1 MARPGSSP
9 SAAGA
14 ASQREACEKNRT
26 KNNNNARQGRIVM
39 GSPVGAIAF
48 AATLVATAGIAA
60 AFDDAKYPDL
70 SGAWERTGG
79 AAPRFDTSKPRG
91 LAQQP
96 PLRPEFQKQ
105 YEASLAD
112 QAAGGQGDHT
122 VYKCLAWGMPAMMN
136 GYAAI
141 QIVVLPETTYMLI
154 DDGNDS
160 YRRIFTDGR
169 SFPAD
174 AEPAFT
180 GYSIGKW
187 LDTAGSGR
195 YDTLEVETRNFNGPR
210 VYDNTGLMLHPD
222 NQSVIRERI
231 YIDKSDPNSLHD
243 DITVEDHALT
253 RPWTALKTYK
263 RNADPNHVWREDV
276 CVENNP
282 HVGIG
287 GDTYMLSAD
296 GYLMPVKKDQ
306 KPPDLRYF
314 NQVKK

>member
-1 MARPGSSP
+1 MRGMTRAGAVAAMLMV
-9 SAAGA
+9 AAGSA
-14 ASQREACEKNRT
+14 W
-26 KNNNNARQGRIVM
+26 
-39 GSPVGAIAF
+39 
-48 AATLVATAGIAA
+48 

-70 SGAWERTGG
+70 SGAWERSEG
-79 AAPRFDTSKPRG
+79 AAPRFDPSKPRG
-91 LAQQP
+91 LPQKP
-96 PLRPEFQKQ
+96 PLTAEYQKL

-122 VYKCLAWGMPAMMN
+122 VYRCLAWGMPAMMN
-136 GYAAI
+136 GYAMI
-141 QIVVLPETTYMLI
+141 QFVVRPEVTFMLI

-160 YRRIFTDGR
+160 FRRVFTDGR

-174 AEPAFT
+174 AEPSFT

-195 YDTLEVETRNFNGPR
+195 FDTLQIETRNFKGPR

-222 NQSVIRERI
+222 NQSVIKERI
-231 YIDKSDPNSLHD
+231 YLDKSDATSLHD
-243 DITVEDHALT
+243 EITVEDHALT
-253 RPWTALKTYK
+253 RPWTVLKTYK
-263 RNADPNHVWREDV
+263 RNPEPVQWREDV

-296 GYLMPVKKDQ
+296 GYLMPVKKGQ

-314 NQVKK
+314 NQAGK

>member
-1 MARPGSSP
+1 M
-9 SAAGA
+9 
-14 ASQREACEKNRT
+14 QRR
-26 KNNNNARQGRIVM
+26 
-39 GSPVGAIAF
+39 SPVGVIAIA
-48 AATLVATAGIAA
+48 AMLLATSGIAR

-70 SGAWERTGG
+70 SGAWERAVAG
-79 AAPRFDTSKPRG
+79 APRFDTSKPRG
-91 LAQQP
+91 LTQEA
-96 PLRPEFQKQ
+96 PLTAEFQALYK
-105 YEASLAD
+105 ASLAD

-136 GYAAI
+136 GYAPL
-141 QIVVLPETTYMLI
+141 QIIVLPETTYMLI

-160 YRRIFTDGR
+160 HRRIFTDGR
-169 SFPAD
+169 SFPPDAD
-174 AEPAFT
+174 PAFT

-187 LDTAGSGR
+187 IDTTGSGR

-231 YIDKSDPNSLHD
+231 YLDKSDANTLHD
-243 DITVEDHALT
+243 EITVEDHALT
-253 RPWTALKTYK
+253 RPWTAMKIYK
-263 RNADPNHVWREDV
+263 RDANPKRVWIEDV

-296 GYLMPVKKDQ
+296 GYLMPVKKGQ

-314 NQVKK
+314 NQAKK

>member
-1 MARPGSSP
+1 MRSS
-9 SAAGA
+9 
-14 ASQREACEKNRT
+14 
-26 KNNNNARQGRIVM
+26 I
-39 GSPVGAIAF
+39 GAIAVV
-48 AATLVATAGIAA
+48 ATLLTTTGIAR

-70 SGAWERTGG
+70 SGTWERTGG

-91 LAQQP
+91 LAQQA
-96 PLRPEFQKQ
+96 PLTPEFQKL

-136 GYAAI
+136 GYAEI

-180 GYSIGKW
+180 GYSVGKW
-187 LDTAGSGR
+187 LDTTGSGR
-195 YDTLEVETRNFNGPR
+195 YDTLEVETRSFNGPR

-231 YIDKSDPNSLHD
+231 YLDKSDRNSLHD
-243 DITVEDHALT
+243 EITVEDHALT
-253 RPWTALKTYK
+253 RPWTVLKTYK
-263 RNADPNHVWREDV
+263 RDSNPKREWREDV

-282 HVGIG
+282 HVAIG
-287 GDTYMLSAD
+287 GDSYMLSAD
-296 GYLMPVKKDQ
+296 GYLMPVKKGQ

-314 NQVKK
+314 NQATK

>member
-1 MARPGSSP
+1 M
-9 SAAGA
+9 
-14 ASQREACEKNRT
+14 QRR
-26 KNNNNARQGRIVM
+26 
-39 GSPVGAIAF
+39 SPVGVIAI
-48 AATLVATAGIAA
+48 AATLLATSGIAW

-70 SGAWERTGG
+70 SGAWERAVA

-91 LAQQP
+91 LTQEA
-96 PLRPEFQKQ
+96 PLTAEFQALYK
-105 YEASLAD
+105 AGLAD

-136 GYAAI
+136 GYAPL
-141 QIVVLPETTYMLI
+141 QIIVLPETTYMLI

-160 YRRIFTDGR
+160 HRRIFTDGR

-174 AEPAFT
+174 ADPAFT

-187 LDTAGSGR
+187 IDTTGSGR
-195 YDTLEVETRNFNGPR
+195 YDTLEVETRYFNGPR

-231 YIDKSDPNSLHD
+231 YLDKSDANTLHD
-243 DITVEDHALT
+243 EITVEDHALT
-253 RPWTALKTYK
+253 RPWTAMKIYK
-263 RNADPNHVWREDV
+263 RDANPKRVWLEDV

-296 GYLMPVKKDQ
+296 GYLMPVKKGQ

-314 NQVKK
+314 NQAKK

>member
-1 MARPGSSP
+1 MQNRELFNAVAV
-9 SAAGA
+9 AAA
-14 ASQREACEKNRT
+14 
-26 KNNNNARQGRIVM
+26 
-39 GSPVGAIAF
+39 
-48 AATLVATAGIAA
+48 LVATTGMAQ

-70 SGAWERTGG
+70 SGAWERTEG

-91 LAQQP
+91 LTQQA
-96 PLRPEFQKQ
+96 PLKPEFQTL

-112 QAAGGQGDHT
+112 QAAGGQGNHT

-136 GYAAI
+136 GYAPL
-141 QIVVLPETTYMLI
+141 QIVILPETTYMLI

-160 YRRIFTDGR
+160 HRRIFTDGR
-169 SFPAD
+169 SFPED

-187 LDTAGSGR
+187 IDSAGSGR
-195 YDTLEVETRNFNGPR
+195 FDTLEVETRNFNGPR

-231 YIDKSDPNSLHD
+231 YLDKSDPNSLHD
-243 DITVEDHALT
+243 QITVEDHALT

-263 RNADPNHVWREDV
+263 RDANPNRVWREDV

-296 GYLMPVKKDQ
+296 GYLMPVKKGQ

-314 NQVKK
+314 DQAKK

>member
-1 MARPGSSP
+1 MRSP
-9 SAAGA
+9 IRALAVVA
-14 ASQREACEKNRT
+14 T
-26 KNNNNARQGRIVM
+26 LM
-39 GSPVGAIAF
+39 TTTAIAQ
-48 AATLVATAGIAA
+48 
-60 AFDDAKYPDL
+60 AFDEAKYPDL

-96 PLRPEFQKQ
+96 PLTPEFQAM

-122 VYKCLAWGMPAMMN
+122 VYKCLPWGMPAMMN
-136 GYAAI
+136 GYAEI

-160 YRRIFTDGR
+160 FRRVFTDGR

-187 LDTAGSGR
+187 IDTTGTGR

-210 VYDNTGLMLHPD
+210 VYDNTGLKLHPD

-231 YIDKSDPNSLHD
+231 YLDKNDPNSLHD
-243 DITVEDHALT
+243 QIVIEDHALT
-253 RPWTALKTYK
+253 HPWTVLKTYK
-263 RNADPNHVWREDV
+263 RNADPKHVVREDV

-282 HVGIG
+282 HVAIG
-287 GDTYMLSAD
+287 GDSYMLSAD
-296 GYLMPVKKDQ
+296 GYLMPVKKGQ
-306 KPPDLRYF
+306 KPPDLRHF
-314 NQVKK
+314 DQAKK

>member
-1 MARPGSSP
+1 
-9 SAAGA
+9 
-14 ASQREACEKNRT
+14 
-26 KNNNNARQGRIVM
+26 
-39 GSPVGAIAF
+39 
-48 AATLVATAGIAA
+48 L
-60 AFDDAKYPDL
+60 
-70 SGAWERTGG
+70 RTGG

-91 LAQQP
+91 LPQQA
-96 PLRPEFQKQ
+96 PLTPEFQAR

-136 GYAAI
+136 GYAPI
-141 QIVVLPETTYMLI
+141 QIVILPETTYMLI

-169 SFPAD
+169 SFPPD

-187 LDTAGSGR
+187 IDTAGTGR
-195 YDTLEVETRNFNGPR
+195 YDTLEVETRSFNGPR

-222 NQSVIRERI
+222 NESVIKERI
-231 YIDKSDPNSLHD
+231 YLDKNDRNSLHD
-243 DITVEDHALT
+243 EITVEDHALT
-253 RPWTALKTYK
+253 RPWTVLKTYK
-263 RNADPNHVWREDV
+263 RNADPKWAWPEDS

-296 GYLMPVKKDQ
+296 GYLMPVKKGQ
-306 KPPDLRYF
+306 KPPDLRHF
-314 NQVKK
+314 GQATK

>member
-1 MARPGSSP
+1 MRSP
-9 SAAGA
+9 IRALAVVA
-14 ASQREACEKNRT
+14 T
-26 KNNNNARQGRIVM
+26 LM
-39 GSPVGAIAF
+39 TTTAIAQ
-48 AATLVATAGIAA
+48 
-60 AFDDAKYPDL
+60 AFDEAKYPDL

-91 LAQQP
+91 LAQQA
-96 PLRPEFQKQ
+96 PLTPEFQAM

-122 VYKCLAWGMPAMMN
+122 VYKCLPWGMPAMMN
-136 GYAAI
+136 GYAEI
-141 QIVVLPETTYMLI
+141 QIVVLPEITYMLI

-160 YRRIFTDGR
+160 FRRVFTDGR

-187 LDTAGSGR
+187 IDTTGTGR

-210 VYDNTGLMLHPD
+210 VYDNTGLKLHPD

-231 YIDKSDPNSLHD
+231 YLDKNDPSSLHD
-243 DITVEDHALT
+243 QIVIEDHALT
-253 RPWTALKTYK
+253 HPWTVLKTYK
-263 RNADPNHVWREDV
+263 RNADPKHVVREDV

-282 HVGIG
+282 HVAIG
-287 GDTYMLSAD
+287 GDSYMLSAD
-296 GYLMPVKKDQ
+296 GYLMPVKKGQ
-306 KPPDLRYF
+306 KPPDLRHF
-314 NQVKK
+314 DQAKK

>member
-1 MARPGSSP
+1 MNRNFIGALAV
-9 SAAGA
+9 AAA
-14 ASQREACEKNRT
+14 LL
-26 KNNNNARQGRIVM
+26 
-39 GSPVGAIAF
+39 
-48 AATLVATAGIAA
+48 ATTAMVQ

-70 SGAWERTGG
+70 GGAWLRTGG

-91 LAQQP
+91 LPQQA
-96 PLRPEFQKQ
+96 PLTAEFQKR
-105 YEASLAD
+105 YEASIAD

-136 GYAAI
+136 GYAPI
-141 QIVVLPETTYMLI
+141 QIVILPETTYMLI

-169 SFPAD
+169 SFPPD

-187 LDTAGSGR
+187 LDTTGSGR
-195 YDTLEVETRNFNGPR
+195 FDTLEVETRNFNGPR

-222 NQSVIRERI
+222 NQSVIKERI
-231 YIDKSDPNSLHD
+231 YLDKNDPGSLHD
-243 DITVEDHALT
+243 EITVEDHALT
-253 RPWTALKTYK
+253 RPWTVMKIYK
-263 RNADPNHVWREDV
+263 RDADPKHAWPEDS

-296 GYLMPVKKDQ
+296 GYLMPVKKGQ

-314 NQVKK
+314 DQVKK

>member
-1 MARPGSSP
+1 MPKVSL
-9 SAAGA
+9 AATA
-14 ASQREACEKNRT
+14 AA
-26 KNNNNARQGRIVM
+26 
-39 GSPVGAIAF
+39 AIA
-48 AATLVATAGIAA
+48 VAVALLTTTGMVR

-70 SGAWERTGG
+70 GGAWERTGG
-79 AAPRFDTSKPRG
+79 AAPRFDNSKPRG
-91 LAQQP
+91 LPQEA
-96 PLRPEFQKQ
+96 PLTPQFQKL

-122 VYKCLAWGMPAMMN
+122 VYRCLAWGMPAMMN
-136 GYAAI
+136 GYAPI
-141 QIVVLPETTYMLI
+141 QFVVLPETTYMLI

-160 YRRIFTDGR
+160 FRRIFTDGR
-169 SFPAD
+169 NFPED

-187 LDTAGSGR
+187 LDTTGSGR

-222 NQSVIRERI
+222 NQSVIKERM
-231 YIDKSDPNSLHD
+231 YLDKNDRNSLHD
-243 DITVEDHALT
+243 EITVEDHALT
-253 RPWTALKTYK
+253 RPWTVLKTYK
-263 RNADPNHVWREDV
+263 RNASPKYVWREDV

-296 GYLMPVKKDQ
+296 GYLMPVKKGQ

-314 NQVKK
+314 GQVVK

>member
-1 MARPGSSP
+1 MRSLIRAL
-9 SAAGA
+9 AVVA
-14 ASQREACEKNRT
+14 T
-26 KNNNNARQGRIVM
+26 LM
-39 GSPVGAIAF
+39 TTTAIAQ
-48 AATLVATAGIAA
+48 
-60 AFDDAKYPDL
+60 AFDEAKYPDL
-70 SGAWERTGG
+70 GGAWERTGG

-96 PLRPEFQKQ
+96 PLTPEFQAM
-105 YEASLAD
+105 YAASLAD

-122 VYKCLAWGMPAMMN
+122 VYKCLPWGMPAMMN
-136 GYAAI
+136 GYAEI

-160 YRRIFTDGR
+160 FRRIFTDGR

-187 LDTAGSGR
+187 IDTTGTGR

-210 VYDNTGLMLHPD
+210 VYDNTGLKLHPD

-231 YIDKSDPNSLHD
+231 YLDKNDPNSLHD
-243 DITVEDHALT
+243 EIAVEDHALT
-253 RPWTALKTYK
+253 HPWTVLKTYK
-263 RNADPNHVWREDV
+263 RNADPNHVLREDV

-282 HVGIG
+282 HVAIG
-287 GDTYMLSAD
+287 GDSYMLSAD
-296 GYLMPVKKDQ
+296 GYLMPVKRGQ
-306 KPPDLRYF
+306 KPPDLRHF
-314 NQVKK
+314 DQAKK

>member
-1 MARPGSSP
+1 MQSLIRAL
-9 SAAGA
+9 A
-14 ASQREACEKNRT
+14 
-26 KNNNNARQGRIVM
+26 V
-39 GSPVGAIAF
+39 V
-48 AATLVATAGIAA
+48 ATLMTTTAVAQ
-60 AFDDAKYPDL
+60 AFDEAKYPDL
-70 SGAWERTGG
+70 GGAWERTGG

-96 PLRPEFQKQ
+96 PLTPEFQAM
-105 YEASLAD
+105 YAASLAD

-122 VYKCLAWGMPAMMN
+122 VYKCLPWGMPAMMN
-136 GYAAI
+136 GYAEI

-160 YRRIFTDGR
+160 FRRIFTDGR

-187 LDTAGSGR
+187 IDTTGTGR

-210 VYDNTGLMLHPD
+210 VYDNTGLKLHPD

-231 YIDKSDPNSLHD
+231 YLDKNDPNSLHD
-243 DITVEDHALT
+243 EIVVEDHALT
-253 RPWTALKTYK
+253 HPWTVLKTYK
-263 RNADPNHVWREDV
+263 RNADPKHVLREDV

-282 HVGIG
+282 HVAIG
-287 GDTYMLSAD
+287 GDSYMLSAD
-296 GYLMPVKKDQ
+296 GYLMPVKKGQ
-306 KPPDLRYF
+306 KPPDLRHF
-314 NQVKK
+314 DQAKK

>member
-1 MARPGSSP
+1 MRGPF
-9 SAAGA
+9 GA
-14 ASQREACEKNRT
+14 VA
-26 KNNNNARQGRIVM
+26 V
-39 GSPVGAIAF
+39 V
-48 AATLVATAGIAA
+48 ATLLTTTGIVQ

-70 SGAWERTGG
+70 SGTWERTGG

-91 LAQQP
+91 LAQQA
-96 PLRPEFQKQ
+96 PLTPEFQRL

-136 GYAAI
+136 GYAEI

-160 YRRIFTDGR
+160 HRRIFTDGR

-187 LDTAGSGR
+187 IDTTGSGR
-195 YDTLEVETRNFNGPR
+195 YDTLEVETRNFSGPR
-210 VYDNTGLMLHPD
+210 VYDNTGLKLHPD

-231 YIDKSDPNSLHD
+231 YLDKSDRNSLHD
-243 DITVEDHALT
+243 EITVEDHALT
-253 RPWTALKTYK
+253 RPWTVLKTYK
-263 RNADPNHVWREDV
+263 RNADPKHIVREDV

-282 HVGIG
+282 HVAIG
-287 GDTYMLSAD
+287 GDSYMLSAD
-296 GYLMPVKKDQ
+296 GYLMPVKKGQ
-306 KPPDLRYF
+306 NPPDLRYF
-314 NQVKK
+314 NQATK

>member
-1 MARPGSSP
+1 
-9 SAAGA
+9 
-14 ASQREACEKNRT
+14 
-26 KNNNNARQGRIVM
+26 M
-39 GSPVGAIAF
+39 GSRIGAIAVV
-48 AATLVATAGIAA
+48 ATLLTTAGVAQ

-79 AAPRFDTSKPRG
+79 AAPRFDNSKPRG

-96 PLRPEFQKQ
+96 PLTPEFQKE

-122 VYKCLAWGMPAMMN
+122 VYKCLPWGMPAMMN
-136 GYAAI
+136 GYAEI
-141 QIVVLPETTYMLI
+141 QIVILPETTYMLI

-180 GYSIGKW
+180 GYSIGRW
-187 LDTAGSGR
+187 LDTTGNGR
-195 YDTLEVETRNFNGPR
+195 YDTLEVETRAFSGPR
-210 VYDNTGLMLHPD
+210 VYDNTGLKLHPD

-231 YIDKSDPNSLHD
+231 YLDKSDRNSLHD
-243 DITVEDHALT
+243 EITVEDHALT
-253 RPWTALKTYK
+253 RPWTVLKTYK
-263 RNADPNHVWREDV
+263 RNADPKHLVREDV

-282 HVGIG
+282 HVEIG

-296 GYLMPVKKDQ
+296 DYLMPVKKGQ
-306 KPPDLRYF
+306 KPPDLHYF
-314 NQVKK
+314 NQTKK